1 MMHTFK
7 KLRESYEKAKL
18 WNGYLM
24 SLGGGRNQFPSF
36 EEWVRENV
44 Y

>member
-1 MMHTFK
+1 MK
-7 KLRESYEKAKL
+7 RLRKRYEKAKL

-24 SLGGGRNQFPSF
+24 SLGGGRDPFPSF
-36 EEWVRENV
+36 EEWVSENV